1 MERPLSFG
9 ALDIVRHI
17 IKETVH
23 EGDLCIDA
31 TAGRGRDTL
40 FLASLVGD
48 GGHVFSMDIQQEAVN
63 STRELLLKHGMES
76 RVSVFQKSHSEMSDI
91 ANEGTVACITFNFG
105 WLPGGNHA
113 LFTKKETS
121 LPAIEQGLS
130 LLKDGG
136 IMTLILYYG
145 KETGFDEKNA
155 ILDYLPHI
163 DSKRYT
169 VLEMP
174 FVNRSHC
181 PPIPVVVFKGR

>member
-76 RVSVFQKSHSEMSDI
+76 RVSVFQKSHSEMSD
-91 ANEGTVACITFNFG
+91 
-105 WLPGGNHA
+105 L
-113 LFTKKETS
+113 
-121 LPAIEQGLS
+121 
-130 LLKDGG
+130 
-136 IMTLILYYG
+136 
-145 KETGFDEKNA
+145 
-155 ILDYLPHI
+155 
-163 DSKRYT
+163 R
-169 VLEMP
+169 
-174 FVNRSHC
+174 
-181 PPIPVVVFKGR
+181 